1 MVGHAVYNDLQSLQ
15 LIHRTIVDTAYY
27 YRNPVTNQ
35 QVNLRRLAQE
45 QLEIQMRPE
54 ISSVQGI
61 LYQKIRQTFII

>member
-1 MVGHAVYNDLQSLQ
+1 MYNDLQSLQ

-61 LYQKIRQTFII
+61 I